1 MYGPTMASPRRTR
14 LLPRHPQAEVAAPPH
29 IARAFGNEEFLEPA
43 EEALVRRCT
52 LVDTYYNFTNAA
64 TKESDNDSA
73 FGTVRIEEADSM
85 MDQID
90 SIG

>member
-1 MYGPTMASPRRTR
+1 M
-14 LLPRHPQAEVAAPPH
+14 HP

-85 MDQID
+85 MDDID
-90 SIG
+90 SISRLNTECNAYFFTKK